1 MRTSTVLI
9 DESNVTEIPY
19 FVFAMVMHLIS
30 YSQAKRAY
38 QWHRNG
44 IQESVVVNVVNCL
57 TCQSKACECLY
68 TLPKQSTNT
77 NSLYPISKHPLSR
90 YSLLYTTVHCT
101 EYSTYTYIRAYRHKH
116 KQRTQYDYQIQLD
129 FYFTHSPLWFI
140 FACCCGNVVDCT
152 EYTDCQMDD
161 EQFTYTS
168 TTRRRYENRHTADT
182 QKPPHSSLT
191 GDTVSPTQKNVN
203 KQNEHISL
211 GLLSTG

>member
-57 TCQSKACECLY
+57 TCQSKACKCLY

-90 YSLLYTTVHCT
+90 YSLSCVPLYSVQ
-101 EYSTYTYIRAYRHKH
+101 YTHIYMNTRE
-116 KQRTQYDYQIQLD
+116 QIQTQTARTIRLPNTIG
-129 FYFTHSPLWFI
+129 FLFHAFSTMIHIRMLPWK
-140 FACCCGNVVDCT
+140 CCWLHRVHRLPNGWRTIHIYIDHKKTIWN
-152 EYTDCQMDD
+152 
-161 EQFTYTS
+161 S
-168 TTRRRYENRHTADT
+168 RHT
-182 QKPPHSSLT
+182 
-191 GDTVSPTQKNVN
+191 PTTSQ
-203 KQNEHISL
+203 
-211 GLLSTG
+211 

>member
-1 MRTSTVLI
+1 MPEQSVRVLIYTPEAEYEHKLIIPHIETSTI
-9 DESNVTEIPY
+9 
-19 FVFAMVMHLIS
+19 
-30 YSQAKRAY
+30 
-38 QWHRNG
+38 
-44 IQESVVVNVVNCL
+44 
-57 TCQSKACECLY
+57 
-68 TLPKQSTNT
+68 
-77 NSLYPISKHPLSR
+77 
-90 YSLLYTTVHCT
+90 SLLSLVYHGTLYRIQYIHI
-101 EYSTYTYIRAYRHKH
+101 YIYYIYIRAYRHKH
-116 KQRTQYDYQIQLD
+116 KQRAQYDYQIQLD